1 MTNVELDRKV
11 QKFKYL
17 KEISEQL
24 ENDTEHLKN
33 EIKAEME
40 RRDVNTLNGVDW
52 RIFLKEHTL
61 TRFDE
66 DLLEKD
72 FGDLS
77 KYKKITRYKS
87 FHLKDK

>member
-17 KEISEQL
+17 KEEYNKL
-24 ENDTEHLKN
+24 EEDIEHLKN

-40 RRDVNTLNGVDW
+40 RRGVITLNGVDW
-52 RIFLKEHTL
+52 NIFLKEHTL

>member
-17 KEISEQL
+17 KEEYDKL
-24 ENDTEHLKN
+24 EEDIEHLKN
-33 EIKAEME
+33 EIKSEME
-40 RRDVNTLNGVDW
+40 RRGVNTLNGVDW
-52 RIFLKEHTL
+52 NIFLKEHTL